1 MEKTIYVGNLPF
13 SSSEADIRDLFSRH
27 GVVYSVKMIH
37 DRETGRPR
45 GYGFVAMDESAAQ
58 AAIQALDGQIFG
70 GRSLRVNEARRK
82 NSALQAAGPLPSY

>member
-13 SSSEADIRDLFSRH
+13 SSSETEIHDLFSQH
-27 GVVYSVKMIH
+27 GTVFSVKMIH

-45 GYGFVAMDESAAQ
+45 GYGFVAMEEAAAL
-58 AAIQALDGQIFG
+58 AAIQALDGQSFG

-82 NSALQAAGPLPSY
+82 ETTYQMDHRASF

>member
-13 SSSEADIRDLFSRH
+13 SSSESEIRDLFSQH
-27 GVVYSVKMIH
+27 GTVYSVKMIH

-45 GYGFVAMDESAAQ
+45 GYGFVSMEEPAAV
-58 AAIQALDGQIFG
+58 AAIQALDGQVFG

-82 NSALQAAGPLPSY
+82 NSSYQIGRRPVY

>member
-13 SSSEADIRDLFSRH
+13 TSSESEIQDLFSQH
-27 GVVYSVKMIH
+27 GPVYSVKMIH

-45 GYGFVAMDESAAQ
+45 GYGFVSMEEAAAL
-58 AAIQALDGQIFG
+58 AAIQALDGQNFG

-82 NSALQAAGPLPSY
+82 ETTLQMNLRSGY

>member
-13 SSSEADIRDLFSRH
+13 SSSEAEVQELFSQH
-27 GVVYSVKMIH
+27 GPVYSVKMIH

-45 GYGFVAMDESAAQ
+45 GYGFVAMEESAAL
-58 AAIQALDGQIFG
+58 AAIQALDGQNFG

-82 NSALQAAGPLPSY
+82 ESSFSTSRTPGY

>member
-13 SSSEADIRDLFSRH
+13 SSSEADIRDLFGQH
-27 GVVYSVKMIH
+27 GTVYSVKMIH

-45 GYGFVAMDESAAQ
+45 GYGFVAMDEPAAL
-58 AAIQALDGQIFG
+58 AAIQALDGQVFG

-82 NSALQAAGPLPSY
+82 ATTYQVAGRPSY